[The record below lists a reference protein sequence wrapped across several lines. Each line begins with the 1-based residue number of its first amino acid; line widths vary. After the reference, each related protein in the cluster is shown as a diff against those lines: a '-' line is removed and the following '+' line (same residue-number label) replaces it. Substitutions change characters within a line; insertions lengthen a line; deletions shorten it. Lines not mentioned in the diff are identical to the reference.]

1 MNDLIQRY
9 TNYKDKF
16 VTVNVKDF
24 GDTIKQKD
32 RKNIFVRNVQLG
44 KTKGRGL
51 GLAIVKRISEAHNA
65 EVGVKPNDPKGNI
78 FYLKLPLY
86 APVK

>member
-1 MNDLIQRY
+1 MDAIIEDEY
-9 TNYKDKF
+9 

-24 GDTIKQKD
+24 GDTIKQKYY
-32 RKNIFVRNVQLG
+32 KNIFRRNVQLG

-78 FYLKLPLY
+78 FYIKLPLDTV
-86 APVK
+86 VK